1 MKLGFVFPGQGA
13 QFVGMGKDYYNKY
26 ECVKKI
32 YDKASGILGFDIAKM
47 TFDGT
52 EEELSQ
58 TKNTQ
63 IAILVMSLAIA
74 ELLKQNGIEA
84 NISAGLSLGEYSA
97 LIYSNIISFEDGIK
111 IVQKRGTYMQECL
124 PKGNWSMAAIIGL
137 DDATIEKTCKKVTKG
152 FVVPANYNCQGQVAI
167 SGEKEAVEEAMELL
181 KEAGAKR
188 AIELKTSGPFHTEKL
203 KEASNKLSEALQGIT
218 INPISEKTVL
228 KNIDATPYTN
238 NDNIK
243 QILANHVINS
253 VKFKSIIENMVA
265 DGVDTII
272 EIGPGKVLSGFVKKT
287 NKDVTVYNTNNI
299 EAFEEILKFWGRS
312 KKLKFT
318 IIFIYQ
324 LERNV
329 KNVRRNKSSFNNR
342 GYKRNWKANSFRACR
357 KWI

>member
-13 QFVGMGKDYYNKY
+13 QFIGMGKDYYDKY
-26 ECVKKI
+26 ECVRNI
-32 YDKASGILGFDIAKM
+32 YSKASEILGFDIAKM
-47 TFDGT
+47 TFEGT

-84 NISAGLSLGEYSA
+84 NISSGLSLGEYSA

-111 IVQKRGTYMQECL
+111 IVQKRGTYMQDSL
-124 PKGNWSMAAIIGL
+124 PEGNWSMAAIIGL
-137 DDATIEKTCKKVTKG
+137 DDATIEETCKKVTKG

-167 SGEKEAVEEAMELL
+167 SGEKDAVGEAMELL

-203 KEASNKLSEALQGIT
+203 KEASDKLAEALKQIT
-218 INPISEKTVL
+218 INPIEDKKVF
-228 KNIDATPYTN
+228 KNIDAMPYTN
-238 NDNIK
+238 NDDIK
-243 QILANHVINS
+243 QILAKHVINP
-253 VKFKSIIENMVA
+253 VKFKSIIENMIA

-287 NKDVTVYNTNNI
+287 NKEVKVYNTNDI
-299 EAFEEILKFWGRS
+299 EAFDNIIAELK
-312 KKLKFT
+312 
-318 IIFIYQ
+318 
-324 LERNV
+324 N
-329 KNVRRNKSSFNNR
+329 
-342 GYKRNWKANSFRACR
+342 A
-357 KWI
+357 